1 MLKVRVI
8 PSLLLADGGLVK
20 TEKFRNAKYLGDP
33 INTVKIFNEK
43 EVDELIFI
51 DIQCSQQKKKPSL
64 EVIKDLASECFM
76 PLSYGGGIDSLV
88 QIEQI
93 LKIGVEKVV
102 INHHALY
109 HPAFLSSAS
118 QNFAQST
125 IVGAMDIKK
134 NLWGNYM
141 VYDHVKKKTL
151 DISPVEYAKRL
162 ESLGC
167 GELFINNVD
176 REGTY
181 LGFDLKIIEMIT
193 AAVGIPV
200 TVCGGASKLTDITLA
215 AEAGAS
221 AVAIGSLFVYQGPHR
236 AVLIS
241 YPSFNKLKEL
251 LSHA

>member
-1 MLKVRVI
+1 ML
-8 PSLLLADGGLVK
+8 LEDGGLVK
-20 TEKFRNAKYLGDP
+20 TEKFKNAKYLGDP
-33 INTVKIFNEK
+33 INTVRIFNDK

-51 DIQCSQQKKKPSL
+51 DIQCSQQKKEPPF

-76 PLSYGGGIDSLV
+76 PLSYGGGINSLQ
-88 QIEQI
+88 QIERI

-102 INHHALY
+102 INNYALS
-109 HPAFLSSAS
+109 HPEFLQAAS

-141 VYDHVKKKTL
+141 VYDHVRKKTT
-151 DISPVEYAKRL
+151 DISPVDYARRL

-167 GELFINNVD
+167 GELFVNNVD

-181 LGFDLKIIEMIT
+181 LGFDLKIIELIT
-193 AAVGIPV
+193 AAVRIPV
-200 TVCGGASKLTDITLA
+200 TICGGASNLADITLA
-215 AEAGAS
+215 ANAGAS

-251 LSHA
+251 LPNV

>member
-1 MLKVRVI
+1 M
-8 PSLLLADGGLVK
+8 K
-20 TEKFRNAKYLGDP
+20 TEKFKNAKYLGDP
-33 INTVKIFNEK
+33 INTVRIFNDK
-43 EVDELIFI
+43 EVDELVFI
-51 DIQCSQQKKKPSL
+51 DIQCSQNKKGPPL
-64 EVIKDLASECFM
+64 DVIKDLASECFM
-76 PLSYGGGIDSLV
+76 PLSYGGGINSLI

-102 INHHALY
+102 INNYALS
-109 HPAFLSSAS
+109 HPEFLESAS
-118 QNFAQST
+118 ENFAQST

-167 GELFINNVD
+167 GELFVNNVD

-181 LGFDLKIIEMIT
+181 LGFDLKIIELIT
-193 AAVGIPV
+193 AAVKIPV
-200 TVCGGASKLTDITLA
+200 TICGGASKLTDITLA
-215 AEAGAS
+215 ANAGAS

-251 LSHA
+251 LPNA